1 MMMACGNVYYVGE
14 HVQADS
20 VWKSIKS
27 TTDDAF
33 LSGLCFPNPGDIL
46 PHPGDF
52 VVNKMDGYTVCLM
65 VEKIFLDTRHNHRL
79 VLKFQE
85 CKMTIA

>member
-1 MMMACGNVYYVGE
+1 MMKACGNVYYVGE

-33 LSGLCFPNPGDIL
+33 LSGLCSPIRETSSLTLEIL
-46 PHPGDF
+46 LSTRW
-52 VVNKMDGYTVCLM
+52 TVIPC
-65 VEKIFLDTRHNHRL
+65 
-79 VLKFQE
+79 
-85 CKMTIA
+85 A

>member
-1 MMMACGNVYYVGE
+1 MMKACGNVYYVGE

-33 LSGLCFPNPGDIL
+33 LSGLCFPN
-46 PHPGDF
+46 PGDF

>member
-1 MMMACGNVYYVGE
+1 MMKSCGSVYYVGE
-14 HVQADS
+14 NVQADS

-33 LSGLCFPNPGDIL
+33 LSGLCFPSPGDTL
-46 PHPGDF
+46 PYPGDF

-65 VEKIFLDTRHNHRL
+65 VEKIFLDTIT
-79 VLKFQE
+79 VL
-85 CKMTIA
+85 C

>member
-1 MMMACGNVYYVGE
+1 MMKACGSVYYVGE

-33 LSGLCFPNPGDIL
+33 LSGLCFPSPGDIL
-46 PHPGDF
+46 PHQGDF

-65 VEKIFLDTRHNHRL
+65 VEKNLFRPQTQSPSCAEISR
-79 VLKFQE
+79 
-85 CKMTIA
+85 M